1 MICVN
6 KNNFC
11 YVIII
16 AVLDSYKIDVTPIT
30 ITIISIFVEKKM
42 IEKYCVYPSITF
54 IFWVKVL
61 RDSPQEVCQLV

>member
-30 ITIISIFVEKKM
+30 TYHV
-42 IEKYCVYPSITF
+42 IEFNY
-54 IFWVKVL
+54 L
-61 RDSPQEVCQLV
+61 

>member
-1 MICVN
+1 M
-6 KNNFC
+6 
-11 YVIII
+11 
-16 AVLDSYKIDVTPIT
+16 LLQSQSQSQSYQYLW
-30 ITIISIFVEKKM
+30 KKM

>member
-1 MICVN
+1 MI
-6 KNNFC
+6 
-11 YVIII
+11 
-16 AVLDSYKIDVTPIT
+16 SYKIDVTPIT

>member
-16 AVLDSYKIDVTPIT
+16 AVLDLYKINVTLIT
-30 ITIISIFVEKKM
+30 TYHV
-42 IEKYCVYPSITF
+42 IEFNY
-54 IFWVKVL
+54 L
-61 RDSPQEVCQLV
+61 